1 MTIVGA
7 YEAKTHFSQLLERVA
22 QGERIIITRHH
33 VPVATLQ
40 PVPPQP
46 ELTPE
51 QVISQL
57 RALRSRYRLQG
68 LDVQEMKNQGR
79 A

>member
-22 QGERIIITRHH
+22 RGERIVITRHY

-40 PVPPQP
+40 PVAPHPKQ
-46 ELTPE
+46 TPE
-51 QVISQL
+51 QVVAQL
-57 RALRSRYRLQG
+57 RAFRSRYRLQS
-68 LDVQEMKNQGR
+68 LDVQEMKAEGR

>member
-22 QGERIIITRHH
+22 RGERIIITRHH

-40 PVPPQP
+40 PVAPHPKH
-46 ELTPE
+46 TPE
-51 QVISQL
+51 QVIAQL
-57 RALRSRYRLQG
+57 RAFRSRYRLQG
-68 LDVQEMKNQGR
+68 LDVQEMKAEGR

>member
-22 QGERIIITRHH
+22 RGERIIITRHH

-40 PVPPQP
+40 PVAPQP
-46 ELTPE
+46 KLTPE

-57 RALRSRYRLQG
+57 RTFRSRYRLQG
-68 LDVQEMKNQGR
+68 LDVQEMKEHGR